1 MAPHRNCAERKL
13 SSTTLRI
20 PPIDFLALAGCGLAW
35 GLTPTVVKYAGRTGV
50 QVLAFSGL
58 QAAAAALI
66 LSLVLLARGQRPRFD
81 RHHAMFCLVQ
91 GAVGMGVPNM
101 LLFLGMRHVP
111 AGLFGLMAPLSPA
124 LTALALAMM
133 GAEAVSRRVWLG
145 SAVAFAGVALAMA
158 PGAALPT
165 LEALPWAAALLLV
178 PTCYALSN
186 VVAATWRPPGADSVA
201 LACGTLL
208 ACACA
213 LLPIAL
219 LAGHFVAPTQG
230 WGAAVP
236 WIVFQGALQATAF
249 LLFFRLMGRR
259 GGVFTSQV
267 GYIVTLSGLVWGLAL
282 FGERP
287 GWLTI
292 PAVALV
298 LLGLWLV
305 TVPRFPLPTGQR
317 AG

>member
-1 MAPHRNCAERKL
+1 M
-13 SSTTLRI
+13 RI
-20 PPIDFLALAGCGLAW
+20 TPIDFLALAGCGLAW
-35 GLTPTVVKYAGRTGV
+35 GLTPTVVKFAGRTGV

-66 LSLVLLARGQRPRFD
+66 LGVLLLARGRRLKLD
-81 RHHAMFCLVQ
+81 RHHALFCLVQ

-124 LTALALAMM
+124 LTALALGLM
-133 GAEAVSRRVWLG
+133 GAELVSRRVWLG

-158 PGAALPT
+158 PGASLPT
-165 LEALPWAAALLLV
+165 LSALPWAALLLLV

-186 VVAATWRPPGADSVA
+186 VVAATWRPTGADSVA

-208 ACACA
+208 ASACV

-219 LAGHFVAPTQG
+219 LAGHLAAPPEG
-230 WGAAVP
+230 WGVAGP
-236 WIVFQGALQATAF
+236 WIVLQGALQATAF
-249 LLFFRLMGRR
+249 LLFFRLMARR

-267 GYIVTLSGLVWGLAL
+267 GYIVTLTGLLWGVVL
-282 FGERP
+282 FDERH
-287 GWLTI
+287 GWLTV

-305 TVPRFPLPTGQR
+305 TVPRR
-317 AG
+317 

>member
-1 MAPHRNCAERKL
+1 VGPGRNSAEREV
-13 SSTTLRI
+13 SSGTLRI
-20 PPIDFLALAGCGLAW
+20 PPIDFVALAGCGLAW

-50 QVLAFSGL
+50 QVIAFSGL

-66 LSLVLLARGQRPRFD
+66 LGVVLLARGQRLKFD
-81 RHHAMFCLVQ
+81 RRHVLFWLVQ
-91 GAVGMGVPNM
+91 GAIGMGVPNI

-124 LTALALAMM
+124 LTAVALALL
-133 GAEAVSRRVWLG
+133 GAEAVSHRVWLG

-186 VVAATWRPPGADSVA
+186 VVAATWQPPGADSMA

-208 ACACA
+208 ASASV

-219 LAGHFVAPTQG
+219 LAGHLAPPPEG

-292 PAVALV
+292 PAVTLV

-305 TVPRFPLPTGQR
+305 TVPRR
-317 AG
+317 A